1 MMLLFVLD
9 LDVHMPTFPENT
21 IFYENCMIF
30 AYADDVGQA
39 HFDSVPQVVMG
50 GKSVLYAMRN
60 FASQTI
66 PWYTRYC
73 QGGAHGDRTARRI

>member
-21 IFYENCMIF
+21 IFYEKCMIF
-30 AYADDVGQA
+30 AYTDDVGQA

-50 GKSVLYAMRN
+50 GKERVVRDAQFCVTNDPVVYSLLSRGC
-60 FASQTI
+60 
-66 PWYTRYC
+66 TR
-73 QGGAHGDRTARRI
+73 